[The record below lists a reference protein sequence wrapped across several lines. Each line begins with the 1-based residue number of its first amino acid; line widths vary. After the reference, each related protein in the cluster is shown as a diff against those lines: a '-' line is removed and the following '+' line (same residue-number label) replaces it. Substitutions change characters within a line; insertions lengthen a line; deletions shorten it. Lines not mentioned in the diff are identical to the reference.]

1 MPSRGL
7 AFVTGS
13 TGFVG
18 GELARRLVGDGWE
31 VVGFARGETRIEGV
45 RATRGDLA
53 DANAVLAAM
62 PTGGATV
69 WHVGGAVGNW
79 GPRGPYHAAN
89 VRGTANVL
97 SAAARRAAQRVVHV
111 SSPSM
116 CFRWK
121 SRLKVR
127 EDDPLPARS
136 PNAYA
141 WSKRLA
147 EEQVQ
152 TWAEGEWNI
161 LRPRAVIGAGD
172 AHILPRMAAAL
183 RAGRLPQIGDG
194 TNVMDMT
201 SIENAV
207 DALGLAGTAPAEQA
221 AGKVFHVTNGAPTP
235 FWDALRDVCARL
247 GVPPPRRRLPF
258 ALAFALGAVFE
269 VLGGRREP
277 PLTRYSVC
285 LLGRSQTL
293 SIERARRDLGYAPRI
308 STEESLEAWCAEELA
323 RTNR

>member
-1 MPSRGL
+1 MPNRGL

-18 GELARRLVGDGWE
+18 GELTRRLVGDGWE
-31 VVGFARGETRIEGV
+31 VVGFARGETQVDGV

-53 DANAVLAAM
+53 DADAVLAAM
-62 PTGGATV
+62 PAGGATV

-89 VRGTANVL
+89 VRGTENVL
-97 SAAARRAAQRVVHV
+97 QAAAQRGARRVVHV
-111 SSPSM
+111 STPSL

-121 SRLKVR
+121 SRLDVR
-127 EDDPLPARS
+127 EDDPLPARQ

-147 EEQVQ
+147 EDRVRA
-152 TWAEGEWNI
+152 WAEGEWNI

-194 TNVMDMT
+194 TNEMDMT

-207 DALGLAGTAPAEQA
+207 DALVLAGIVPAEKA

-235 FWDALRDVCARL
+235 FWDALRGVCARL

-258 ALAFALGAVFE
+258 APAFALGALFE
-269 VLGGRREP
+269 LLGGRREP
-277 PLTRYSVC
+277 PLTRYAVC

-293 SIERARRDLGYAPRI
+293 SIERARRDLAYAPRV
-308 STEESLEAWCAEELA
+308 TTAESLEAWCASELA
-323 RTNR
+323 RVGQ